1 MLAAIIDKNFD
12 EYCPDNYAFVKA
24 LQECPRMPF
33 EDAVG
38 IFPELREVLS
48 ERFWDSPDE
57 EDEDTAIENAINER
71 DITFAITSK
80 GGHTVGAYYEYGG
93 FPTYFTDEGVSFS
106 KLEKEKVS
114 PMSFI
119 KKALK
124 APHEL
129 SQSQSLYVTHG
140 TSVDDASSIMKDG
153 VDMDKCMKGHAGK
166 AFYTSPDFTYANTY
180 GSSIGGETLLFKVS
194 PVARIIKDTDREFE
208 NIQDRMGYDDFP
220 ELCRSKGID
229 GILIPSMNLIAFYN
243 PAALD
248 RIGSIESQALQL
260 TSHVYNVA
268 LQAGENLYNS
278 QGVSNSQILNFI
290 IDKVAKETGVTLDA
304 NTLSGPKLPFD
315 ALLERICIQTFEL
328 ESNHTHQVQYQT
340 PEPAPSAFRAPKI

>member
-12 EYCPDNYAFVKA
+12 EYCPDNYAYVKA
-24 LQECPRMPF
+24 LQECPRVPF
-33 EDAVG
+33 EHAVDF
-38 IFPELREVLS
+38 FPELREILS

-57 EDEDTAIENAINER
+57 EDEDTAIENAIIER

-93 FPTYFTDEGVSFS
+93 FPTYLTDEGVSFS
-106 KLEKEKVS
+106 KLEKEKAS
-114 PMSFI
+114 PMNFI

-124 APHEL
+124 APHEFF
-129 SQSQSLYVTHG
+129 QSQSLYVSHG
-140 TSVDDASSIMKDG
+140 TSVDDAASIMKDG
-153 VDMDKCMKGHAGK
+153 VDMDKCRKGHAGK

-194 PVARIIKDTDREFE
+194 PLARIIKDTDREFE
-208 NIQDRMGYDDFP
+208 NIQHHMGHDDFP

-229 GILIPSMNLIAFYN
+229 GILISSMNLIAFYN

-260 TSHVYNVA
+260 TSRVYNVA
-268 LQAGENLYNS
+268 LQTGEHLYNS
-278 QGVSNSQILNFI
+278 QGVSINQIVNLI
-290 IDKVAKETGVTLDA
+290 IDKVAKETGLTLDA
-304 NTLSGPKLPFD
+304 NALSEPKLSFN
-315 ALLERICIQTFEL
+315 ALLERICLQAC
-328 ESNHTHQVQYQT
+328 ESEPNQTHQRQRHT
-340 PEPAPSAFRAPKI
+340 AEPVAPAISSPKL